1 MYFLLCSFFAVFLKC
16 QKQDLWE
23 FFSDFFFFAFSRF
36 KHLFSPL
43 KIGTWYIQ

>member
-1 MYFLLCSFFAVFLKC
+1 MFFFAVFLKC

-23 FFSDFFFFAFSRF
+23 FFSDFFFFLHFSRF
-36 KHLFSPL
+36 KLFTPL

>member
-1 MYFLLCSFFAVFLKC
+1 MYSLLCTFFAVFLKC

-23 FFSDFFFFAFSRF
+23 RFSDFFLHFSLLKNF
-36 KHLFSPL
+36 FSPI